1 MRSGD
6 QHCSACFLLTLERLN
21 LYLEENVKNLLMR
34 SLVRLRE
41 QRCNINL
48 DMGSEMQHE
57 GRLLG
62 TKVFSKSLCCLKK
75 TIKKI
80 CISVHA
86 DCYNKLPQT
95 RYLMNDRNSFL
106 TLLEAG
112 KSKIKAILWW
122 GVSSWFIVGAFWL
135 CPHGGRSS
143 AELCGV
149 SFMRTVITLTRDPLS
164 NLSTWHKSTS

>member
-1 MRSGD
+1 MAKVSQQHSVESGSTSQGFPKVQYDERMRKTEELKVRSGD

-80 CISVHA
+80 CISVRA
-86 DCYNKLPQT
+86 DCYNKVSQA

-106 TLLEAG
+106 ILLEAE
-112 KSKIKAILWW
+112 KSKIKAILW
-122 GVSSWFIVGAFWL
+122 
-135 CPHGGRSS
+135 
-143 AELCGV
+143 
-149 SFMRTVITLTRDPLS
+149 
-164 NLSTWHKSTS
+164 

>member
-1 MRSGD
+1 MGGLFTSGGQSIAQHSVESGSTSQGFPKVQYDERMRKTEEFKVRSGD

-62 TKVFSKSLCCLKK
+62 TKVFSK
-75 TIKKI
+75 
-80 CISVHA
+80 
-86 DCYNKLPQT
+86 
-95 RYLMNDRNSFL
+95 YLFY
-106 TLLEAG
+106 
-112 KSKIKAILWW
+112 
-122 GVSSWFIVGAFWL
+122 
-135 CPHGGRSS
+135 
-143 AELCGV
+143 CG
-149 SFMRTVITLTRDPLS
+149 FFF
-164 NLSTWHKSTS
+164 